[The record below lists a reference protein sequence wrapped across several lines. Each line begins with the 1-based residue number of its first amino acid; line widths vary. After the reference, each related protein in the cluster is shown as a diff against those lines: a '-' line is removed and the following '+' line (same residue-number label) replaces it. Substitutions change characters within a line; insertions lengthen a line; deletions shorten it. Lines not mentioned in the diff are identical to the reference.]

1 MARETPVRWRILRQN
16 VGEPPDVPAI
26 VSDRWI
32 CPTCRGAADT
42 LYCPTCG
49 ERRRDP
55 RELSLAGLAGQVF
68 EALTSVDGRLLRS
81 FRTLIAA
88 PGSLTVAFVEGRRKP
103 FLGPVS
109 VFLVAN
115 VVFFAVESMSHG
127 LVFSTPLQSHMQD
140 QPWGPIAQPM
150 VTARLAALHTTA
162 ESFAPRFDAAVSLHA
177 RSMILLMAVAF
188 APLPALVFR
197 RRGRPFAA
205 HVVFSLHL
213 YAFMLLVF
221 SIGTPIPQLPVLVG
235 GVRSTSQAL
244 DTVLSI
250 TLLVVCATY
259 LYHAIGTV
267 YGARRMPRALA
278 TALLTAGVAAIVL
291 GYRFALFVFTLYTT

>member
-88 PGSLTVAFVEGRRKP
+88 TGSLSHAAAH
-103 FLGPVS
+103 S
-109 VFLVAN
+109 
-115 VVFFAVESMSHG
+115 FFA
-127 LVFSTPLQSHMQD
+127 FSRKYLRLQLRPQTAADSDADRFSSSTYRIARVALMKAS
-140 QPWGPIAQPM
+140 QPC
-150 VTARLAALHTTA
+150 
-162 ESFAPRFDAAVSLHA
+162 S
-177 RSMILLMAVAF
+177 
-188 APLPALVFR
+188 
-197 RRGRPFAA
+197 
-205 HVVFSLHL
+205 
-213 YAFMLLVF
+213 
-221 SIGTPIPQLPVLVG
+221 
-235 GVRSTSQAL
+235 
-244 DTVLSI
+244 
-250 TLLVVCATY
+250 
-259 LYHAIGTV
+259 
-267 YGARRMPRALA
+267 
-278 TALLTAGVAAIVL
+278 
-291 GYRFALFVFTLYTT
+291 

>member
-1 MARETPVRWRILRQN
+1 MARILRQN
-16 VGEPPDVPAI
+16 VARALTVPTV

-32 CPTCRGAADT
+32 CPTCRGAANT
-42 LYCPTCG
+42 PYCPACG

-55 RELSLAGLAGQVF
+55 RELTLAGLAGQVF

-81 FRTLIAA
+81 FRSLVAA

-115 VVFFAVESMSHG
+115 VVFFAVESTSHG
-127 LVFSTPLQSHMQD
+127 LVFSTPLQSHMQE
-140 QPWGPIAQPM
+140 QPWSPIAQPM
-150 VTARLAALHTTA
+150 VAARLAALHTTVEA
-162 ESFAPRFDAAVSLHA
+162 FAPRFNAAVALHA

-188 APLPALVFR
+188 APIPALVFR

-221 SIGTPIPQLPVLVG
+221 SIGTPIPELPVLVG
-235 GVRSTSQAL
+235 GVRSTSQPL

-250 TLLVVCATY
+250 ALVVVCAIY
-259 LYHAIGTV
+259 LHHAVGTV
-267 YGARRMPRALA
+267 YGGARIRRALS
-278 TALLTAGVAAIVL
+278 TALLTTGVAAIVL
-291 GYRFALFVFTLYTT
+291 GYRFALFVITLYTT

>member
-1 MARETPVRWRILRQN
+1 MLHGKLLWMAGFYARMSRALIVPVVTDPWT
-16 VGEPPDVPAI
+16 
-26 VSDRWI
+26 
-32 CPTCRGAADT
+32 CPTCRREADT
-42 LYCPTCG
+42 PYCPACG

-55 RELSLAGLAGQVF
+55 RELSLASLAGQTF

-81 FRTLIAA
+81 FRCLITS

-103 FLGPVS
+103 FLGPVAL
-109 VFLVAN
+109 FLVAN

-127 LVFSTPLQSHMQD
+127 LVFSTPLQSHLDQ
-140 QPWGPIAQPM
+140 QPWSAIAQPM
-150 VTARLAALHTTA
+150 VAGRLAALRTTA
-162 ESFAPRFDAAVSLHA
+162 ALYAPRFDAAVALHA

-197 RRGRPFAA
+197 RLGRPFAA

-221 SIGTPIPQLPVLVG
+221 SIGTPIPELPVLAG
-235 GVRSTSQAL
+235 GTRSTSQLL

-250 TLLVVCATY
+250 VLLIACAIY
-259 LYHAIGTV
+259 LHRAVGTV
-267 YGARRMPRALA
+267 YGGTPATRALS
-278 TALLTAGVAAIVL
+278 TALLTTGVAAIVL
-291 GYRFALFVFTLYTT
+291 TYRFALFVITLYTA